1 MAQRL
6 KPVPAYACN
15 AGDLG
20 SIPGLGR
27 PPGEGNGNLLQYSCL
42 ENHTDRRAWWAAV
55 HQVTKSRTRLS
66 NFTFIFT
73 FPGAPGL
80 PGSSDGKESASN
92 AGDLGS
98 IPGFMKIP
106 WRGEWL
112 PTPVFLPGELHEQRN
127 PVGYSPRGR
136 KELEAT
142 EQLSLFFP

>member
-1 MAQRL
+1 MINLRL
-6 KPVPAYACN
+6 YQE
-15 AGDLG
+15 LF
-20 SIPGLGR
+20 SI
-27 PPGEGNGNLLQYSCL
+27 L
-42 ENHTDRRAWWAAV
+42 ENLITQWPGCFWYLHTQ
-55 HQVTKSRTRLS
+55 HNIPKSV
-66 NFTFIFT
+66 F
-73 FPGAPGL
+73 